1 MTSKLTGFKIPAEWE
16 PQKSIWI
23 AWPYNKNDWPDLFS
37 FIPHVVAKIVKII
50 SENQKVDLLID
61 KNKHQVLNI
70 LKNYSDYSFSSNLA
84 TETTLSSSETLK
96 RVTP

>member
-1 MTSKLTGFKIPAEWE
+1 MMTSKLTGFKIPAEWE

-50 SENQKVDLLID
+50 SENQK
-61 KNKHQVLNI
+61 
-70 LKNYSDYSFSSNLA
+70 A
-84 TETTLSSSETLK
+84 
-96 RVTP
+96 